1 MMRKTGLFIPVWMA
15 DLFSDGLKQGKLE
28 RRPLMNR
35 GENTSSQLSGKKH
48 RGETPHLDIELKCE
62 EKQYFFIH
70 FPVYRTS
77 FIDPFL

>member
-35 GENTSSQLSGKKH
+35 GENTSSQLSGKN
-48 RGETPHLDIELKCE
+48 T
-62 EKQYFFIH
+62 
-70 FPVYRTS
+70 
-77 FIDPFL
+77 